1 MSGGTPMRILQVAA
15 VDYTAKYIMK
25 PLIDELS
32 RKGHTVEIAC
42 KYGSDGEELLRMGYV
57 LHNIPFYKNLNPVHH
72 LRSLY
77 YIWSLLKKGRYD
89 CVHVH
94 TPIASV
100 LTRIAAK
107 MAGVD
112 CIIYSA
118 HGFHFTEHT
127 PRWKYRFSYWIEK
140 WWGRFFTDWLFL
152 VSKEDYEVALNG
164 KFTLPDQIVHISNG
178 VNEDSFNP
186 SLYNRE
192 TFRRALKIDKEDVVF
207 LFVGRMV
214 HEKGIRE
221 LLEAFSKVCKRSS
234 SVKLLMV
241 GGVFEGERD
250 VADNKRILDELSD
263 DCLNRIIFLGKRDD
277 VPEIMNAAD
286 VFVLP
291 SYREG
296 LPLSI
301 IEAMA
306 MGKAV
311 IASRIRGCRELVLD
325 QQNGLLCNRKDVDD
339 LVRAMGCYAQD
350 QELIGKHGVKSRE
363 LFMEHYR
370 LKKALEIQLKVYAD
384 IEKKLNRL

>member
-1 MSGGTPMRILQVAA
+1 MRILQVAA
-15 VDYTAKYIMK
+15 VDFTVKYIMK

-42 KYGSDGEELLRMGYV
+42 KYGSDGEELLQMGYV

-77 YIWSLLKKGRYD
+77 YIWRLLMKGRYD

-127 PRWKYRFSYWIEK
+127 PRWKYFFSHWIEK
-140 WWGRFFTDWLFL
+140 WWGRLFTDWLFL
-152 VSKEDYEVALNG
+152 VSKEDYEVALNS
-164 KFTLPDQIVHISNG
+164 KFTLPDHIVHISNG
-178 VNEDSFNP
+178 VNEDTFNP

-192 TFRRALKIDKEDVVF
+192 TIRRALKIDKEDVVF

-221 LLEAFSKVCKRSS
+221 LLEAFSRVCRRFSS
-234 SVKLLMV
+234 IKLLMV

-250 VADNKRILDELSD
+250 VADNRRILDGLSD
-263 DCLNRIIFLGKRDD
+263 DCLNRIIFLGIRDD

-306 MGKAV
+306 MGKAI

-325 QQNGLLCNRKDVDD
+325 QQNGLLCSRQDVDD
-339 LVRAMGCYAQD
+339 LVRVMECYAQE
-350 QELIGKHGVKSRE
+350 QNLIDKHGAKSRE
-363 LFMEHYR
+363 LYLKQYR
-370 LKKALEIQLKVYAD
+370 LDATLQIQMRIYSE
-384 IEKKLNRL
+384 IEKKSYHL